1 MAFRTTSACFASKHS
16 SYGSCGF
23 ILIAPVQSKIQFTG
37 PLQAMV
43 IFLSS
48 LLMRYNLMLLRP
60 MLVIRKRYGD
70 LNRLAGLKHE
80 KLISWDKPKSSF
92 VKLNVD
98 GSAKGQP
105 GVTAPR
111 GVISDEDGNDTTYFG
126 AIVGRVA
133 NRIKGAEFTI
143 NGVSYK
149 LVANEGKNT
158 LHGGSKG
165 FADVIWHVRNYKQD
179 SHVTFT
185 YYSFDGEQGFPG
197 NLQVSVTYMIIGTNK
212 LGVKMEAKPLNK
224 ATPVN
229 LALHTYWNLGG
240 HSSGDI
246 LSHTLQLFGSSITP
260 VDDELIPTGKID
272 PVQGTPYDFLQPHE
286 IGSMLDQLP
295 HGYDVNYVLDKSSPQ
310 HLRKVAVVHESKSGR
325 KMELWTNKP
334 GVQVYTSNML
344 KSEKG
349 KDGFVYSTYAGLC
362 LETQGFPDSVNHPNF
377 PSQIVNPGETCK
389 HFMVFRFTTN

>member
-1 MAFRTTSACFASKHS
+1 MAKIYVLPAFLVLALLCVCEAQYEEIGVYELKKGDFFANFTN
-16 SYGSCGF
+16 YGAVMLS
-23 ILIAPVQSKIQFTG
+23 LVLPDKTG
-37 PLQAMV
+37 
-43 IFLSS
+43 
-48 LLMRYNLMLLRP
+48 
-60 MLVIRKRYGD
+60 
-70 LNRLAGLKHE
+70 
-80 KLISWDKPKSSF
+80 KLDDIVLGYDS
-92 VKLNVD
+92 V
-98 GSAKGQP
+98 
-105 GVTAPR
+105 
-111 GVISDEDGNDTTYFG
+111 EDYKNDTTYFG

-389 HFMVFRFTTN
+389 HFMIFRFTTN